1 MLQVAFIRE
10 NKAAVVAAMAKR
22 NLKAEVLIDEVLTLD
37 EERRGLQVQLD
48 NALAE
53 SNKLSKEIGQLYK
66 SGSTDKAN
74 EMKAR
79 TLELKEITKEL
90 TEQLNKNSTIEFQK
104 RYSESAKMSMMIK
117 NLINHHLYPTKVI

>member
-79 TLELKEITKEL
+79 TLELKEITK
-90 TEQLNKNSTIEFQK
+90 
-104 RYSESAKMSMMIK
+104 
-117 NLINHHLYPTKVI
+117 